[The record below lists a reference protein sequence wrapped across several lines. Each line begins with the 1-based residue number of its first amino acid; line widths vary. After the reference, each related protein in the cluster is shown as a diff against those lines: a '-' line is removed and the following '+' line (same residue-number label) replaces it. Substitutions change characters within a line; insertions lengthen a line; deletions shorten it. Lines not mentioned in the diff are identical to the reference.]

1 MHMFV
6 LVNPTYHALSL
17 VVPMR
22 TISEPESEPEAQPE
36 GAREGGWV
44 GG

>member
-6 LVNPTYHALSL
+6 LVNPTYYVLSL
-17 VVPMR
+17 VVPMC